1 MAQESAGPPAVH
13 LRTLC
18 FIRDGDRVL
27 LLLRRNPPNQ
37 GKYNAP
43 GGKIEPGEDPYD
55 ACLREVHEETG
66 LRLAEAH
73 LRAVLTVISRTANA
87 QWLLFAFTA
96 ERPSG
101 DPDPAA
107 TDEGALRW
115 VPLEDVASL
124 PIPGDLPLILPH
136 LFGSGP
142 GILLGKIHAED
153 DVLVDAAFR
162 VV

>member
-1 MAQESAGPPAVH
+1 MSAGPPAIH

-43 GGKIEPGEDPYD
+43 GGKIEPGEDPHD
-55 ACLREVHEETG
+55 ACVREVYEETG
-66 LRLAEAH
+66 LRVAH
-73 LRAVLTVISRTANA
+73 ARLRAVLTVISRTANA

-96 ERPSG
+96 DLPVG
-101 DPDPAA
+101 DPDPAT

-115 VPLEDVASL
+115 TPLADVPSL
-124 PIPGDLPLILPH
+124 PVPGDLPLILPH
-136 LFGSGP
+136 LFGPNP

-153 DVLVDAAFR
+153 DVLVDATFR